1 MKWFKHYSD
10 SYSNLKQQAVIAEF
24 GMEGYG
30 FFWVCDELV
39 AQQGE
44 ESRIRAGKGW
54 KKALA
59 YITRISGERIENML
73 IFFAEVNLIDQ
84 EALSKGDLY
93 MPKLSEYGD
102 EYSSRKKPTSTN
114 SRQTPDSV
122 VLEEIRI
129 EEKRVDK
136 NRREESTEIVA
147 FAPTPKESALKFFEM
162 VSEGTIEFEDL
173 IQSICASSR
182 ASPELIRRELN
193 KFTNYWTEPTPS
205 GKKQLWETK
214 KTFEVK
220 RRLVTWLGNIK
231 QFSGSKEHINKYIPA
246 IV

>member
-10 SYSNLKQQAVIAEF
+10 SYSNLKLQAVIAEY

-44 ESRIRAGKGW
+44 ESRIHAGKGW

-59 YITRISGERIENML
+59 YITRISGERIDNML
-73 IFFAEVNLIDQ
+73 AFFAEVNLLDQ
-84 EALSKGDLY
+84 EALFKGDLY

-114 SRQTPDSV
+114 SRQTPDVV

-129 EEKRVDK
+129 EE
-136 NRREESTEIVA
+136 NRRDKRRIEESSELVA
-147 FAPTPKESALKFFEM
+147 IAPTPKETASRFFGV
-162 VSEGTIEFEDL
+162 VSEKNSEFESL
-173 IQSICASSR
+173 VSSISTSAR
-182 ASPELIRRELN
+182 ASPDIVSRELI
-193 KFTNYWTEPTPS
+193 KFTSYWTEPNST
-205 GKKQLWETK
+205 GTKQRWQKET
-214 KTFEVK
+214 TFEVK
-220 RRLVTWLGNIK
+220 RRLITWFGNVK
-231 QFSGSKEHINKYIPA
+231 QFSGSKENISKYIPA